1 MLHFEHPAQKNCTF
15 AAGKKH
21 FCIMIT
27 FFIALAVLIVGY
39 IIYGKLVERIF
50 GIDPERETCATSKA
64 DGVDYIPLK
73 PWRIFLI
80 QFLNI
85 AGVGPIIG
93 AIMGAQF
100 GTASFLWIVLGS
112 IFAGAVHDYL
122 AGMISL
128 RDDGASLPEI
138 HGKYLGNGTKQFMR
152 GFTVLLM
159 ILVGVVFV
167 NTPATL
173 IDQSFSK
180 TLYNQL
186 SKEKVTFDKNGV
198 ASLDGKEVCVTIDT
212 STIETGELA
221 KTLKSIPRR
230 NVDDIQISS
239 AGEKVLISVTTS
251 PKTNWTLYICIFVI
265 LAYYLTATLLPI
277 DKLIGRIYP
286 VFGILLI
293 GMAVAILVAF
303 FLYKPEI
310 PEIWSGL
317 QNRHPDAANNP
328 IFPMMFIS
336 IACGA
341 ISGFHATQSPLMARC
356 MTNEKQGRPIF
367 YGAMIT
373 EGIVALIWAAAA
385 AYFFGPDSVV
395 SVAGKSG
402 AAIVGV
408 IAYTWFTPIIATIT
422 ILGVISAAV
431 TSGDTA
437 LRSARLIIADFMHF
451 DQKPIKNRLL
461 IAVPMFAV
469 TALILVY
476 SISDA
481 SGFQII
487 WRYFAWANQV
497 LATVTLWAITVYL
510 FRNKGGFIHLI
521 TLFPA
526 LFMTMVTSCFLFVAQ
541 PSAGGIGLSP
551 VIAYSIGGCITLASL
566 IGFCIWANKY
576 RKQLS

>member
-1 MLHFEHPAQKNCTF
+1 
-15 AAGKKH
+15 
-21 FCIMIT
+21 MIT

-39 IIYGKLVERIF
+39 LIYGKIIERLF
-50 GIDPERETCATSKA
+50 GADQKRETPAITMA
-64 DGVDYIPLK
+64 DGVDYVPMK

-128 RDDGASLPEI
+128 RTKGASLPEI
-138 HGKYLGNGTKQFMR
+138 HGMYLGNGVKQVMR

-173 IDQSFSK
+173 
-180 TLYNQL
+180 
-186 SKEKVTFDKNGV
+186 
-198 ASLDGKEVCVTIDT
+198 
-212 STIETGELA
+212 
-221 KTLKSIPRR
+221 
-230 NVDDIQISS
+230 
-239 AGEKVLISVTTS
+239 LINNFTPGWNPYV
-251 PKTNWTLYICIFVI
+251 WVIII
-265 LAYYLTATLLPI
+265 LAYYLIATLLPI
-277 DKLIGRIYP
+277 DKLIGRLYP
-286 VFGILLI
+286 VFGILLL
-293 GMAVAILVAF
+293 GMAVAIFVAF
-303 FLYKPEI
+303 ILYQPEI

-317 QNRHPDAANNP
+317 QNRHPNAAHSP

-356 MTNEKQGRPIF
+356 MVNEKQGRPIF

-373 EGIVALIWAAAA
+373 EGVVALIWAAAA

-395 SVAGKSG
+395 NVSGMSG

-408 IAYTWFTPIIATIT
+408 IANTWFTPVIAVIT

-437 LRSARLIIADFMHF
+437 LRSARLIIADFLHF
-451 DQKPIKNRLL
+451 DQKPIKNRL
-461 IAVPMFAV
+461 IVAIPMFAV
-469 TALILVY
+469 TAVILVY
-476 SISDA
+476 SLADA
-481 SGFQII
+481 KGFDMI

-497 LATVTLWAITVYL
+497 LAMVTLWAITVYL
-510 FRNKGGFIHLI
+510 AKEKKNYIFSII
-521 TLFPA
+521 PA
-526 LFMTMVTSCFLFVAQ
+526 MFMTMVTMTYIFEFPAGKYIEGVGFSGVVA
-541 PSAGGIGLSP
+541 PI
-551 VIAYSIGGCITLASL
+551 IAGCITILFTVL
-566 IGFCIWANKY
+566 FFNFRRKY
-576 RKQLS
+576 NNALKS

>member
-1 MLHFEHPAQKNCTF
+1 
-15 AAGKKH
+15 
-21 FCIMIT
+21 MIT
-27 FFIALAVLIVGY
+27 FFIALAVLVLGY
-39 IIYGKLVERIF
+39 VVYGKFVEKVF
-50 GIDPERETCATSKA
+50 GIDPQRATPATTMA
-64 DGVDYIPLK
+64 DGVDYVPMK

-122 AGMISL
+122 SGMISL
-128 RDDGASLPEI
+128 RDKGASLPEI
-138 HGKYLGNGTKQFMR
+138 HGTYLGNGAKQFMR

-167 NTPATL
+167 NTPSTL
-173 IDQSFSK
+173 LNANFTQGWNPYIW
-180 TLYNQL
+180 
-186 SKEKVTFDKNGV
+186 V
-198 ASLDGKEVCVTIDT
+198 AI
-212 STIETGELA
+212 
-221 KTLKSIPRR
+221 
-230 NVDDIQISS
+230 
-239 AGEKVLISVTTS
+239 
-251 PKTNWTLYICIFVI
+251 I
-265 LAYYLTATLLPI
+265 LAYYLIATLLPI
-277 DKLIGRIYP
+277 DKVIGKIYP
-286 VFGILLI
+286 IFGILLL
-293 GMAVAILVAF
+293 GMAVAIFIAF
-303 FLYKPEI
+303 LIYKPEI
-310 PEIWSGL
+310 PELWSGL
-317 QNRHPDAANNP
+317 QNRHPAAAHNP

-356 MTNEKQGRPIF
+356 MVNEKQGRPIF

-385 AYFFGPDSVV
+385 AYFFGPDSAVDV
-395 SVAGKSG
+395 SGKSG

-408 IAYTWFTPIIATIT
+408 IANTWFTPVIATIT
-422 ILGVISAAV
+422 ILGVISAAI

-437 LRSARLIIADFMHF
+437 LRSARLIIADFMNF

-461 IAVPMFAV
+461 IAIPMFAV

-476 SISDA
+476 SLA
-481 SGFQII
+481 RPEGFDMI
-487 WRYFAWANQV
+487 WRYFAWGNQL

-510 FRNKGGFIHLI
+510 AKNLEKQWHFI

-526 LFMTMVTSCFLFVAQ
+526 LFMTMVTGCFLFVAEKEGLGTVL
-541 PSAGGIGLSP
+541 PKPVGYGIG
-551 VIAYSIGGCITLASL
+551 ATITMVCL
-566 IGFCIWANKY
+566 ILFSRW
-576 RKQLS
+576 RKKLPFAQNPER

>member
-1 MLHFEHPAQKNCTF
+1 MIWQHFLYFCTF
-15 AAGKKH
+15 KKH
-21 FCIMIT
+21 LTMIT
-27 FFIALAVLIVGY
+27 FFIALAILIAGY
-39 IIYGKLVERIF
+39 FIYGKLVEKVF
-50 GIDPERETCATSKA
+50 GIDKNRPTPATTMA
-64 DGVDYIPLK
+64 DGVDYVPMK

-122 AGMISL
+122 SGMISL
-128 RDDGASLPEI
+128 RNKGCSLPEI
-138 HGKYLGNGTKQFMR
+138 HGTYLGNGAKQVMR
-152 GFTVLLM
+152 AFTIILM

-167 NTPATL
+167 STPATL
-173 IDQSFSK
+173 INAHFTQGW
-180 TLYNQL
+180 N
-186 SKEKVTFDKNGV
+186 
-198 ASLDGKEVCVTIDT
+198 
-212 STIETGELA
+212 
-221 KTLKSIPRR
+221 P
-230 NVDDIQISS
+230 
-239 AGEKVLISVTTS
+239 
-251 PKTNWTLYICIFVI
+251 YIWIGII
-265 LAYYLTATLLPI
+265 LAYYLIATLLPI
-277 DKLIGRIYP
+277 DKLIGKIYP
-286 VFGILLI
+286 IFGILLL

-303 FLYKPEI
+303 FIYKPEI
-310 PEIWSGL
+310 PEIWSGME
-317 QNRHPDAANNP
+317 NRHPDAANNP

-356 MTNEKQGRPIF
+356 MVNEKQGRPIF

-373 EGIVALIWAAAA
+373 EGVVALIWAAAA

-395 SVAGKSG
+395 DVAGKSG

-408 IAYTWFTPIIATIT
+408 IADTWFTPVIAVIT

-437 LRSARLIIADFMHF
+437 LRSARLIIADFLHY

-461 IAVPMFAV
+461 VAIPMFAV
-469 TALILVY
+469 TAGILVY

-481 SGFQII
+481 NGFQMI

-497 LATVTLWAITVYL
+497 LATVTLWAISVYL
-510 FRNKGGFIHLI
+510 IRNKDKLWYLI
-521 TLFPA
+521 TLIPA
-526 LFMTMVTSCFLFVAQ
+526 LFMTMVTGCFLFVAKAADGGLGSVI
-541 PSAGGIGLSP
+541 PRPAGYGIGA
-551 VIAYSIGGCITLASL
+551 VITIAALLFFILTSSR
-566 IGFCIWANKY
+566 KK
-576 RKQLS
+576 KQL

>member
-1 MLHFEHPAQKNCTF
+1 
-15 AAGKKH
+15 
-21 FCIMIT
+21 MIS
-27 FFIALAVLIVGY
+27 FFISLAVLLLGY
-39 IIYGKLVERIF
+39 FIYGKFVEKVF
-50 GIDPERETCATSKA
+50 GIDPQRATPATTMA
-64 DGVDYIPLK
+64 DGVDYVPMK
-73 PWRIFLI
+73 PWRIYLI

-128 RDDGASLPEI
+128 RDKGASLPEI
-138 HGKYLGNGTKQFMR
+138 HGTYLGNGAKQTMR
-152 GFTVLLM
+152 AFTIILM

-173 IDQSFSK
+173 IDNNFSK
-180 TLYNQL
+180 KLYHQL
-186 SKEKVTFDKNGV
+186 SSKNVVIDEKGSATV
-198 ASLDGKEVCVTIDT
+198 DGKEASIFINDKLVESNQV
-212 STIETGELA
+212 LQ
-221 KTLKSIPRR
+221 TLKSIPQR
-230 NVDDIQISS
+230 DIDNIEINPVEGK
-239 AGEKVLISVTTS
+239 AIITINTS
-251 PKTNWTLYICIFVI
+251 TKTNWTLYICIICI
-265 LAYYLTATLLPI
+265 LTYYLIATLLPI
-277 DKLIGRIYP
+277 DKLIGKIYP
-286 VFGILLI
+286 IFGILLL
-293 GMAVAILVAF
+293 GMAVAIFVAF
-303 FLYKPEI
+303 IIYKPSI
-310 PEIWSGL
+310 PELWGGM
-317 QNRHPDAANNP
+317 QNCHPDAPNNP

-395 SVAGKSG
+395 NVAGKSG
-402 AAIVGV
+402 AAIVGI
-408 IAYTWFTPIIATIT
+408 IANTWFTPVIATIT
-422 ILGVISAAV
+422 ILGVISAAI

-437 LRSARLIIADFMHF
+437 LRSARLIIADFMNF
-451 DQKPIKNRLL
+451 DQKPIKNRLFVA
-461 IAVPMFAV
+461 IPMFAI
-469 TALILVY
+469 TAIILIY

-481 SGFQII
+481 NGFQLI

-510 FRNKGGFIHLI
+510 VKNNGKLWYLI
-521 TLFPA
+521 TLIPA
-526 LFMTMVTSCFLFVAQ
+526 LFMTMVTGCFLFVAKASDGGLGSIL
-541 PSAGGIGLSP
+541 PRPVGYGIGA
-551 VIAYSIGGCITLASL
+551 VITLVCFIAF
-566 IGFCIWANKY
+566 IIWLKKFE
-576 RKQLS
+576 RKTAV